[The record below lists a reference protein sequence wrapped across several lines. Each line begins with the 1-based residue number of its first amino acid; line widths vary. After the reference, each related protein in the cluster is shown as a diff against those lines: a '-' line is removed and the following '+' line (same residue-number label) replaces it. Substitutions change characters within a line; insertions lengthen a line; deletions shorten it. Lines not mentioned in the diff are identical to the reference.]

1 METSLMQNLQN
12 DQKTKTTKND
22 QNGGRQ
28 IQENTLLKR
37 DEVRQPAQNIKTRV
51 IKSSDGMEDADSY
64 SMR

>member
-1 METSLMQNLQN
+1 MQNLQN

-37 DEVRQPAQNIKTRV
+37 DEVRQPPRISKPELLKAA
-51 IKSSDGMEDADSY
+51 MEWKMLIPTACDNG
-64 SMR
+64 